1 MIILLVE
8 KVDIQRIKA
17 LLESVP
23 GQMEI
28 DSINLKNGYSLN
40 LVAGEQEINQARFED
55 ALNQLNDILGFYK
68 SLDSGNKLL
77 HSYKNYAQLFLQGK
91 TVDIPCF
98 F

>member
-40 LVAGEQEINQARFED
+40 LLKASFK
-55 ALNQLNDILGFYK
+55 LGV
-68 SLDSGNKLL
+68 KLL
-77 HSYKNYAQLFLQGK
+77 SSKNKILF
-91 TVDIPCF
+91 IISIS
-98 F
+98 